1 MNVSSL
7 MTTSPIT
14 CRPDDSLAV
23 AAERMWSHDCGVLPV
38 VDDAG
43 NVIAMV
49 TDRDICM
56 AAWTRGRALHEIT
69 VSGAMSKSLHTVRA
83 SDPPAAAMEAM
94 QSHEV
99 RRLPVVANGG
109 RLVGLLT
116 LGDLARAAMRGTDSV
131 GPEGITATIARIVE
145 PPPKTRNK
153 PADGPSALRLR
164 LDDLRTLRDSIR
176 VRLHLARLDARDRFR
191 EIEPKI
197 EKLER
202 QIRELGEDAT
212 GKLTGA
218 LEKLEKALRSIDDAM
233 TPRSGSASSSRGA
246 ATAAHRRSPSERSAR
261 SASKRPQ
268 KS

>member
-14 CRPDDSLAV
+14 CRPDEPLSI

-38 VDDAG
+38 VDGSG
-43 NVIAMV
+43 NVIAMI

-69 VSGAMSKSLHTVRA
+69 VSGAMSKIVHSVRA
-83 SDPPAAAMEAM
+83 TDPLAAAMDAM
-94 QSHEV
+94 RSHEV
-99 RRLPVVANGG
+99 RRLPVTANGG

-116 LGDLARAAMRGTDSV
+116 LGDLARAAMRGTDSMTA
-131 GPEGITATIARIVE
+131 EGVTATMARIVE
-145 PPPKTRNK
+145 PPRKKTEK
-153 PADGPSALRLR
+153 AADGPSALRRR
-164 LDDLRTLRDSIR
+164 LDELRTLRDSIR
-176 VRLHLARLDARDRFR
+176 VRLHLAKMDARDSFR

-202 QIRELGEDAT
+202 QIREIGEDAT
-212 GKLTGA
+212 EKLTGA
-218 LEKLEKALRSIDDAM
+218 LEKLEKSLRSIDEAM

-246 ATAAHRRSPSERSAR
+246 SSAAHRRSPPERSGR
-261 SASKRPQ
+261 SASRRSP